1 MSNIETESI
10 MEQALG
16 LARGS
21 YQRNLIRGFETWSGS
36 SLRGRAAE
44 YAGRYS
50 TSRSNLLDRIE
61 GAGLGA
67 VFRGRRA
74 RAVLLLGA
82 AADYARQADREA
94 RRIHRE
100 CNSASSAMYAA
111 ERQLSSAQEALE
123 VAKEDVVELT
133 DEGVV
138 IPDLRLLKDEVWEAA
153 VALRTAE
160 GLLKE
165 AKAAETAAWQAAWNA
180 IEEAEEMEP

>member
-1 MSNIETESI
+1 
-10 MEQALG
+10 
-16 LARGS
+16 
-21 YQRNLIRGFETWSGS
+21 
-36 SLRGRAAE
+36 
-44 YAGRYS
+44 
-50 TSRSNLLDRIE
+50 
-61 GAGLGA
+61 
-67 VFRGRRA
+67 
-74 RAVLLLGA
+74 
-82 AADYARQADREA
+82 
-94 RRIHRE
+94 
-100 CNSASSAMYAA
+100 
-111 ERQLSSAQEALE
+111 LE